1 MAARDPDQRPMRASS
16 RCLTNCLTTETCP
29 GGCGRT
35 SGAGLCSAGRLRTST
50 HAPGMLDT
58 EEVTGFE
65 TRRRRLP
72 SPPRGVR
79 APLPRLPRAGPGAPT
94 RWPAGHAAAP
104 LRRGGI
110 AEAIGMDPELLD
122 RHPCAHGR
130 VTGPLPPKRRWH
142 ANRRARRPVTAIQS
156 PQPGRRTGRRALADC
171 GGCVRCCSRLV
182 SGILLGRT
190 AAAGDEYDG

>member
-1 MAARDPDQRPMRASS
+1 MRASR
-16 RCLTNCLTTETCP
+16 RCWTNCLTTETCP

-79 APLPRLPRAGPGAPT
+79 APLPRLHLLDQAHRLDGL
-94 RWPAGHAAAP
+94 PAVRL
-104 LRRGGI
+104 LRSDVERI
-110 AEAIGMDPELLD
+110 AEAIGMAPELLD
-122 RHPCAHGR
+122 RHPCVHGQVR
-130 VTGPLPPKRRWH
+130 GPLLPKRRWH
-142 ANRRARRPVTAIQS
+142 ANRRARRPVTAILS